1 MRIAEGD
8 MFACHLLL
16 LQMICL
22 QLVYRGVFYCP
33 LQGFCLTLLLLHFVP
48 WLEAVSEFM
57 GPIHYY

>member
-22 QLVYRGVFYCP
+22 QLVYRGFFLLSATGILFNFAAP
-33 LQGFCLTLLLLHFVP
+33 AFCTLAGSCL
-48 WLEAVSEFM
+48 
-57 GPIHYY
+57 